1 MKLGPLLNKNKT
13 NANFSAENSLGIEG
27 VAASMQDAVCP
38 VINTVTPRAFYWA
51 FLVWIYYD
59 FYTKIGI
66 KEKNYKNFVKYL
78 RRQDFYFIAATILSE
93 NDTTNLVGIRNVTN
107 YLAKGADPVLFN
119 DKYYSVDYG
128 GMNNYVAGCISRDLI
143 CTKDG
148 DEVFSF
154 PKLNSVSKELGE
166 SFERAIKNTR
176 YYNEY
181 RFSDDAVP
189 RDVLVEYGQVI
200 NLNLKGFD
208 EVKRILRHR
217 LFDTDSRL
225 SSCVKYIQY
234 LYKEYSVDHLDVR
247 ACRQLFFDHETENG
261 ESITLPE
268 ELKSVSDAWE
278 IVIGRMYFAT
288 GLGMIWKQMLEL
300 IEAPLNK
307 DEWIYTAINDYVEES
322 ELDKPL
328 NEVLPTCSYDFDTR
342 EELIDDSRLGYDPDN
357 GIEHGIKI
365 ALSIYNWLKNKTDLG
380 DEAVLLNYGNDNDS
394 ISLKFF
400 ESTVDEY
407 LEKPLRELL
416 VFVIDNWLI
425 KQHYNTAFQKLF
437 YNIDG
442 FFYEVIDDKYY
453 KLHDYGIGF
462 PGNRMS
468 QLFKVMRDL
477 DMLNING
484 K

>member
-166 SFERAIKNTR
+166 SFERAIKLYGLNFE
-176 YYNEY
+176 YYKNLANCY
-181 RFSDDAVP
+181 TA
-189 RDVLVEYGQVI
+189 LGKAKQKIVEYKD
-200 NLNLKGFD
+200 NSN
-208 EVKRILRHR
+208 
-217 LFDTDSRL
+217 
-225 SSCVKYIQY
+225 
-234 LYKEYSVDHLDVR
+234 
-247 ACRQLFFDHETENG
+247 
-261 ESITLPE
+261 
-268 ELKSVSDAWE
+268 
-278 IVIGRMYFAT
+278 
-288 GLGMIWKQMLEL
+288 
-300 IEAPLNK
+300 PLNK
-307 DEWIYTAINDYVEES
+307 VMLGLLYINTGNKRAGMIALDSFCMS
-322 ELDKPL
+322 EP
-328 NEVLPTCSYDFDTR
+328 
-342 EELIDDSRLGYDPDN
+342 ELIITG
-357 GIEHGIKI
+357 GIR
-365 ALSIYNWLKNKTDLG
+365 
-380 DEAVLLNYGNDNDS
+380 
-394 ISLKFF
+394 
-400 ESTVDEY
+400 EY
-407 LEKPLRELL
+407 LRELS
-416 VFVIDNWLI
+416 
-425 KQHYNTAFQKLF
+425 K
-437 YNIDG
+437 
-442 FFYEVIDDKYY
+442 E
-453 KLHDYGIGF
+453 
-462 PGNRMS
+462 
-468 QLFKVMRDL
+468 
-477 DMLNING
+477 
-484 K
+484 